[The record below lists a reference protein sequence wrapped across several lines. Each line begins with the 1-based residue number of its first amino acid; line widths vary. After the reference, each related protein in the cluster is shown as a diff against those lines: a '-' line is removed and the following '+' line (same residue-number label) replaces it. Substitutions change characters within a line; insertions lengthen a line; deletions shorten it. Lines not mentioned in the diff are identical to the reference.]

1 MDKPQGQII
10 TFYSYKGGTGRSM
23 ALANVAWILAS
34 NRKKVLTI
42 DWDLEAPGLH
52 RYFAPFLVDKEM
64 TASEGLM
71 NLIDEFRLA
80 TITPEENAQDNW
92 YESYADVKSYAVSL
106 DWDFN
111 GGQLDLLPAGRQNAS
126 YSGLVNSF
134 NWDDFYLRHSGGAF
148 FEAMKKKLREAYDY
162 VLIDSRTGVSDTS
175 GICTVQMPDAL
186 VVCFTLNNQS
196 VEGAAAVA
204 ASADEQRREPRL
216 KIFPVQMRV
225 ELFEKQKLLKRK
237 ERARERFGRFLWHLP
252 SGMDA
257 AQYLEKTQALYMPFY
272 AYEEILATFGDQP
285 DEEPSLLMS
294 AERLTD
300 CLTDGAVSKLISPPE
315 ERRKAVLALFEGQT
329 PAADAAA
336 FHIAAASAAF
346 GRLGIDEQI
355 VARRIF
361 GRLVRLTRPEEGG
374 GAIAVKGK
382 LSEFVPDEQRV
393 VRTLADAQALI
404 IESDGGNNQTA
415 RLAHESLLKGWP
427 VLRVWLG
434 EDREFLLWRQ
444 QLNDH
449 LALWLQRQDEGALLS
464 GAALEVAE
472 KWRDEREA
480 DLNETELDFIR
491 RSKELMEAHQFR
503 EHQRRAELEKQKT
516 ELLERQ
522 LQSAA
527 LLEANKELEARQKRR
542 RRLIAV
548 AALLVA
554 ALVPAI
560 VIFQDQYQAQTQ
572 IAIDQAASLTV
583 EGIDEASQ
591 GNFDQ
596 AIEKYNRALE
606 SRPEYPEAL
615 YNRGLAYLE
624 KKDDERAMNDFN
636 GAILAR
642 SDFAEAHVGLGNV
655 YLNKDED
662 DKALEQYQLALK
674 YNDKLP
680 EAYINLGHAYADRG
694 DDQSALENYGKAIE
708 LNPKVHLAYVGRGV
722 VYLERKDFDQALKD
736 FNSALELKSDLFEAL
751 FNRGNTYLQRGRA
764 GDYARAV
771 ADFNKATGLNRDAGA
786 FLNLAI
792 TYQNLDERDNA
803 IANYDKALSLSR
815 EQKKPEITDSAQ
827 RGLTQLKAAIQPI
840 PPTPEQKQIYLQYQ
854 DINDLATLNAIGRAL
869 SARPGYKV
877 QGKPQLVT
885 QPTSGDVRYFYEED
899 EVKARE
905 IKKLVEE
912 ALRRRGIQLSLELRF
927 PKSLASRVPK
937 GWFEVWLPPLTPAR
951 TPARR
956 SPYSLTR
963 PDQSPVQAPSRSGR
977 ELKPTPR
984 PNYQKQ

>member
-34 NRKKVLTI
+34 NGKKVLAI

-52 RYFAPFLVDKEM
+52 RYFAPFLVDKELSS
-64 TASEGLM
+64 SEGLM

-80 TITPEENAQDNW
+80 TITPEEKPQDDW

-111 GGQLDLLPAGRQNAS
+111 GGRLDLLPAGRQNAA

-148 FEAMKKKLREAYDY
+148 FEAMKRKLRETYDY

-196 VEGAAAVA
+196 IEGAASVA

-216 KIFPVQMRV
+216 KIYPVQMRV
-225 ELFEKQKLLKRK
+225 ELFEKQKLIKRK
-237 ERARERFGRFLWHLP
+237 ERAKEKFGRFLWHLP

-257 AQYLEKTQALYMPFY
+257 TQFLEKTQALYMPFY
-272 AYEEILATFGDQP
+272 AYEEILAAFGDRP

-300 CLTDGAVSKLISPPE
+300 CLTDGAVSKLAPPPE
-315 ERRKAVLALFEGQT
+315 ERRKAVMALFEGQT
-329 PAADAAA
+329 PVADAAA
-336 FHIAAASAAF
+336 FHIAAANAAF
-346 GRLGIDEQI
+346 GRLGVDEQI
-355 VARRIF
+355 VARRVY
-361 GRLVRLTRPEEGG
+361 GRLVRLTRPEEGDTV
-374 GAIAVKGK
+374 IAVKCK
-382 LSEFVPDEQRV
+382 LNDFAPDEQRV

-404 IESDGGNNQTA
+404 IESDSGNNQMV
-415 RLAHESLLKGWP
+415 RLAHESLVKGWP
-427 VLRVWLG
+427 ALRAWLLN
-434 EDREFLLWRQ
+434 DREFLLWRQ

-449 LALWLQRQDEGALLS
+449 LVLWLERQDEGALLS
-464 GAALEVAE
+464 GAALEVGQ
-472 KWRDEREA
+472 KWRDERKA
-480 DLNETELDFIR
+480 DLNETELNYIR
-491 RSKELMEAHQFR
+491 RSEELLEAQRFH
-503 EHQRRAELEKQKT
+503 EHQRRAELEKQKS

-527 LLEANKELEARQKRR
+527 LLEANKELEAGQKRR

-554 ALVPAI
+554 VLVPAI
-560 VIFQDQYQAQTQ
+560 VLFQSYYQAQTQ
-572 IAIDQAASLTV
+572 TAIDQAASLTL
-583 EGIDEASQ
+583 EGIDQA
-591 GNFDQ
+591 GKGDIDQ
-596 AIEKYNRALE
+596 AIEKYNQALE

-615 YNRGLAYLE
+615 YNRGLAFLD
-624 KKDDERAMNDFN
+624 KKDDERAMSDFN
-636 GAILAR
+636 RAISAK
-642 SDFAEAHVGLGNV
+642 SDFAEARVGLGNA
-655 YLNKDED
+655 YLNRDED
-662 DKALEQYQLALK
+662 DKALEQYQLALRI
-674 YNDKLP
+674 NDKLP
-680 EAYINLGHAYADRG
+680 EAYINLGHVYADRG
-694 DDQSALENYGKAIE
+694 DQQRALENYGKAIE
-708 LNPKVHLAYVGRGV
+708 LNPKAHLAYVGRGV

-751 FNRGNTYLQRGRA
+751 FNRGNTYLQRGGP

-792 TYQNLDERDNA
+792 AYQNLDERDNA

-827 RGLTQLKAAIQPI
+827 RGLTQLRAIVQSTLPA
-840 PPTPEQKQIYLQYQ
+840 PDQTQIYLHYQ
-854 DINDLATLNAIGRAL
+854 DANDLATINAIGRAL
-869 SARPGYKV
+869 SARPYYKV

-899 EVKARE
+899 AGKARDL
-905 IKKLVEE
+905 KKLVEE
-912 ALRRRGIQLSLELRF
+912 ALRRRGVQLSLELRF
-927 PKSLASRVPK
+927 PKTLASRVPK
-937 GWFEVWLPPLTPAR
+937 GWFEVWLPPLTPVRAPVKR
-951 TPARR
+951 P
-956 SPYSLTR
+956 PYSLAR

>member
-34 NRKKVLTI
+34 NGKKVLAI

-80 TITPEENAQDNW
+80 TITPEEKPQDNW
-92 YESYADVKSYAVSL
+92 YESYADVQSYAVSL

-111 GGQLDLLPAGRQNAS
+111 GGQLDLLPAGKQNAA

-196 VEGAAAVA
+196 IEGAASVA

-216 KIFPVQMRV
+216 KIYPVQMRV
-225 ELFEKQKLLKRK
+225 ELFEKRKLLKRK
-237 ERARERFGRFLWHLP
+237 ERAREKFWRFLWHLP

-257 AQYLEKTQALYMPFY
+257 AQFLEKTQALYMPFY

-315 ERRKAVLALFEGQT
+315 ERRKAALALFEGQT
-329 PAADAAA
+329 TAADADA
-336 FHIAAASAAF
+336 FHVAAANAAF
-346 GRLGIDEQI
+346 GRLEIDEQI
-355 VARRIF
+355 VARRVL

-374 GAIAVKGK
+374 AAIAVKCK
-382 LSEFVPDEQRV
+382 LNDFASAEQRII
-393 VRTLADAQALI
+393 RTLADAQAVI
-404 IESDGGNNQTA
+404 IESDSEKNHTA

-427 VLRVWLG
+427 VLRGWLR

-444 QLNDH
+444 QLDGD

-464 GAALEVAE
+464 GAALEVAQ
-472 KWRDEREA
+472 KWRDERKA

-491 RSKELMEAHQFR
+491 RSKDLMEAHQFR
-503 EHQRRAELEKQKT
+503 ERQQRAELEKQKT
-516 ELLERQ
+516 ELLDRQ

-527 LLEANKELEARQKRR
+527 LIEANKELEARQKRR
-542 RRLIAV
+542 RNLIAV

-554 ALVPAI
+554 VLVPAI
-560 VIFQDQYQAQTQ
+560 ILFQGYYQAKRQS
-572 IAIDQAASLTV
+572 ALDQAASFTL
-583 EGIDEASQ
+583 EGIEEA
-591 GNFDQ
+591 GKGDVDQ

-624 KKDDERAMNDFN
+624 KKDDERAMGDFN
-636 GAILAR
+636 EAIAAKP
-642 SDFAEAHVGLGNV
+642 DFAEVYVGLGNV

-674 YNDKLP
+674 INGKLP
-680 EAYINLGHAYADRG
+680 DAYISLGHIYADRD
-694 DDQSALENYGKAIE
+694 DDQSALKNYDKAIE
-708 LNPKVHLAYVGRGV
+708 LDPKAHLAYVGRGV
-722 VYLERKDFDQALKD
+722 VYLGRKDFDQALKD

-751 FNRGNTYLQRGRA
+751 YNRGNTYLQRGGP

-771 ADFNKATGLNRDAGA
+771 ADFNKATGINRDADA

-792 TYQNLDERDNA
+792 AYQNLGERDNA
-803 IANYDKALSLSR
+803 ITNYEKALSLNR
-815 EQKKPEITDSAQ
+815 EQKNDPKIAESAQ
-827 RGLTQLKAAIQPI
+827 QGLTQLKAIVQSI
-840 PPTPEQKQIYLQYQ
+840 PPAPDQTQIYLHYQ
-854 DINDLATLNAIGRAL
+854 DANDLTTLNAIGRAL
-869 SARPGYKV
+869 SARPDYKV
-877 QGKPQLVT
+877 QGKQLVT
-885 QPTSGDVRYFYEED
+885 QPTSGDVRYFYKED
-899 EVKARE
+899 ADKAKE
-905 IKKLVEE
+905 IMKVVED
-912 ALRRRGIQLSLELRF
+912 ALGRRGITLSLELRL
-927 PKSLASRVPK
+927 PKGFKVPR
-937 GWFEVWLPPLTPAR
+937 GWFEVWLPPLTPS
-951 TPARR
+951 R
-956 SPYSLTR
+956 SPAQKLPY
-963 PDQSPVQAPSRSGR
+963 PKNNPNQSPVQAPAKSGR
-977 ELKPTPR
+977 ELKPP
-984 PNYQKQ
+984 PKSDYPKQ